1 MCLDTEEEAAL
12 WAPVLV
18 KVSSLCLALLLSAG
32 CLLAGRLRAALT
44 CGLVCGYLKVGLNTV
59 QYRGSVEL
67 SM

>member
-1 MCLDTEEEAAL
+1 MSDCVPRGWMCVDTEEEAAL

-32 CLLAGRLRAALT
+32 CLLAGRLRAAIT

-59 QYRGSVEL
+59 
-67 SM
+67 